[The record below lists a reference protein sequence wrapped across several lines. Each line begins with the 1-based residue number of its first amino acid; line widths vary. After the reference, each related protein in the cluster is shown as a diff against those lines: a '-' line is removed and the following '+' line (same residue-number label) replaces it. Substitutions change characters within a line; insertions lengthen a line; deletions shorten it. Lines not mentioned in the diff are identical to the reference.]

1 MRYDL
6 SRLLSTLVKLAVI
19 SFVVGWLLVQFDIT
33 PEAIFDNFG
42 ESVRKIYDWARGA
55 IEWSAGY
62 IVIGAVIV
70 IPIWLIAV
78 LLNALKGRHRKGS
91 D

>member
-1 MRYDL
+1 MRPDL
-6 SRLLSTLVKLAVI
+6 SRILSTLFKLAVI
-19 SFVVGWLLVQFDIT
+19 SFIIGWLLVQFDVT
-33 PEAIFDNFG
+33 PEDIFNNFG
-42 ESVRKIYDWARGA
+42 ETGRRIYDMAKGA

-70 IPIWLIAV
+70 IPLWLISV
-78 LLNALKGRHRKGS
+78 LFNVLKGRGRRN

>member
-1 MRYDL
+1 MGSDL
-6 SRLLSTLVKLAVI
+6 SRILSTLLKLAVI
-19 SFVVGWLLVQFDIT
+19 SFVVGWLLVQFDVT

-42 ESVRKIYDWARGA
+42 ETVRKIYDFARGA

-70 IPIWLIAV
+70 IPIWLISLV
-78 LLNALKGRHRKGS
+78 LGLLKGRRRS
-91 D
+91 E

>member
-1 MRYDL
+1 MRTDL
-6 SRLLSTLVKLAVI
+6 SKVMATLLKLAVI

-33 PEAIFDNFG
+33 PETIFDNFG
-42 ESVRKIYDWARGA
+42 ETVRKIYDFARGA

-70 IPIWLIAV
+70 IPIWLISVV
-78 LLNALKGRHRKGS
+78 LSMLKGRRRS
-91 D
+91 E

>member
-1 MRYDL
+1 MRTDL
-6 SRLLSTLVKLAVI
+6 SKVMATLLKLAVI

-33 PEAIFDNFG
+33 PETIFDNFG
-42 ESVRKIYDWARGA
+42 ETVRKIYDFARGA

-70 IPIWLIAV
+70 IPIWLISVV
-78 LLNALKGRHRKGS
+78 LGMLKGRRRS
-91 D
+91 E

>member
-1 MRYDL
+1 MKFDL
-6 SRLLSTLVKLAVI
+6 GKSLGTVAKLAVI
-19 SFVVGWLLVQFDIT
+19 CFVVGWLLVQFDIS

-42 ESVRKIYDWARGA
+42 ETVRKIYDMARGA

-70 IPIWLIAV
+70 LPIWLVAV
-78 LLNALKGRHRKGS
+78 ILNALKGRQRKS

>member
-1 MRYDL
+1 MRTEL
-6 SRLLSTLVKLAVI
+6 SKVMATLLKLAVI
-19 SFVVGWLLVQFDIT
+19 SFVVGWLLVQFDVT

-42 ESVRKIYDWARGA
+42 VTVRKIYDFARGA

-70 IPIWLIAV
+70 IPIWLIS
-78 LLNALKGRHRKGS
+78 LILGMLKGRRRS
-91 D
+91 E

>member
-1 MRYDL
+1 MKRDF
-6 SRLLSTLVKLAVI
+6 SGALSTIFKLAVI

-42 ESVRKIYDWARGA
+42 ETVRKIYEWARGA

-70 IPIWLIAV
+70 IPLWLVSV
-78 LLNALKGRHRKGS
+78 LLNLLKGRRSRSGE
-91 D
+91 

>member
-1 MRYDL
+1 MRTDL
-6 SRLLSTLVKLAVI
+6 SKVMATLLKLAVI
-19 SFVVGWLLVQFDIT
+19 SFVVGWLLVQFDVT

-42 ESVRKIYDWARGA
+42 VTVRKIYDFARGA

-70 IPIWLIAV
+70 IPIWLIS
-78 LLNALKGRHRKGS
+78 LILGMLKGRRRS
-91 D
+91 E

>member
-1 MRYDL
+1 MGSDL
-6 SRLLSTLVKLAVI
+6 SRILSTLLKLAVI
-19 SFVVGWLLVQFDIT
+19 SFVVGWLLVQFDVT

-42 ESVRKIYDWARGA
+42 ETVRKIYDFARGA

-70 IPIWLIAV
+70 IPIWLISVV
-78 LLNALKGRHRKGS
+78 LGLLKGRRRS
-91 D
+91 E